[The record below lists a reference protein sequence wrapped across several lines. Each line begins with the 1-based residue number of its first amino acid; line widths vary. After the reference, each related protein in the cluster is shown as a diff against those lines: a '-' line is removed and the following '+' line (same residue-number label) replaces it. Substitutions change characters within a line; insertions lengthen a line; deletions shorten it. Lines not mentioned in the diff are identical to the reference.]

1 MRDMV
6 NDDNES
12 RDEPPKPQKQ
22 PDRQEHISI
31 DINDP

>member
-12 RDEPPKPQKQ
+12 RDEPPKPQSNQIDK
-22 PDRQEHISI
+22 SI
-31 DINDP
+31 YP